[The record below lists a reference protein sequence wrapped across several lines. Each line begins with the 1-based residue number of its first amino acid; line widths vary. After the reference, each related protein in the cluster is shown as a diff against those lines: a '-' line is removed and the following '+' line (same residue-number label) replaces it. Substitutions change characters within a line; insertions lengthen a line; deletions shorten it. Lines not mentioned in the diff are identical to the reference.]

1 MARGLSFSPGF
12 ARSRAVTA
20 TPPSARSLRAIAL
33 LIAVTA
39 PFMVCTFRLAQLQL
53 VEGEYN
59 RLLAEDNRVR
69 LVPMPADRGNLFDRN
84 GKLLATNRLTR
95 AVYLW
100 PRQQSPTQWA
110 ASAQRLG
117 KILGLEPPEI
127 LKKLEEVGFTS
138 NLPVR
143 ITRDLSPT
151 EFIGLA
157 EFAGQMPGLE
167 IRGESARNYPN
178 GSLAAHMLGYIGEAT
193 ADDLKDH
200 PEYPMGMLL
209 GKMGLERTI
218 NKVLQG
224 KWGNR
229 LVEVDAGGKER
240 RILGYQPPVGG
251 ESVKLTVDLALQKT
265 AEAALGGR
273 RGSVVVL
280 DAKTG
285 AVLTMVSH
293 PTFDPNLFTRKV
305 SASEWEKLQ
314 ASDNPFLNRSL
325 QGYPAGSTFK
335 IVTSAA
341 AMGSGKFSP
350 DSMLVSS
357 AAITV
362 GGISFHEHGNSGYG
376 LIGFRDALAYSSNTF
391 FYQIG
396 LAIGPEQISKWG
408 KALGIGES
416 TDLSLLGLDGGN
428 HGSLPTPEEKQELYG
443 EPWYAGD
450 TVTMSIGQGPVL
462 VTPLEMAVMV
472 AAIANGGWRVKP
484 HLQVDQTNTSETAR
498 EKVGLSSE
506 AIATIREGLVAV
518 VQKGT
523 ARQLN
528 DGTIPLSGGK
538 TGTVEIPGQQDN
550 SMYVGFAPAN
560 DPKIAISVVVEEG
573 GYGATSAVPIAQAVY
588 RTYFNSKR

>member
-1 MARGLSFSPGF
+1 MARGLSFSPGL
-12 ARSRAVTA
+12 ARKRAVTA

-39 PFMVCTFRLAQLQL
+39 PLMVCTFRLAQLQL
-53 VEGEYN
+53 IEGKYN

-69 LVPMPADRGNLFDRN
+69 FVPIPADRGNIFDRN

-100 PRQQSPTQWA
+100 PRQQSPEQWY

-117 KILGLEPPEI
+117 KILGLEPQEI
-127 LKKLEEVGFTS
+127 LKKLEEAGFAS
-138 NLPVR
+138 SLPVR

-167 IRGESARNYPN
+167 IRGEAARNYPN
-178 GSLAAHMLGYIGEAT
+178 GSVAAHMLGYIGEAT
-193 ADDLKDH
+193 ADDLKEH

-229 LVEVDAGGKER
+229 LVEVDAAGKER
-240 RILGYQPPVGG
+240 RILGYQSPVGG
-251 ESVKLTVDLALQKT
+251 ESVKLTVDIALQKA

-305 SASEWEKLQ
+305 SASEWEQLQ

-325 QGYPAGSTFK
+325 QGYPPGSTFK

-341 AMGSGKFSP
+341 AMGSGQFSP

-391 FYQIG
+391 FYQVG

-408 KALGIGES
+408 KALGIGA
-416 TDLSLLGLDGGN
+416 TDLSLLGLDGGS
-428 HGSLPTPEEKQELYG
+428 HGSLPTPKEKQELYD

-450 TVTMSIGQGPVL
+450 TVTMSIGQGL
-462 VTPLEMAVMV
+462 ALMTPLEMAVMV
-472 AAIANGGWRVKP
+472 SAIANGGWRVKP
-484 HLQVDQTNTSETAR
+484 HLLTAQTNTPQTAR
-498 EKVGLSSE
+498 EKVGLSPE
-506 AIATIREGLVAV
+506 EIAVIREGLIAV

-528 DGTIPLSGGK
+528 DGTIPLTGGK
-538 TGTVEIPGQQDN
+538 TGTVEVLGQEDN

-560 DPKIAISVVVEEG
+560 DPKIAISVVIEEG
-573 GYGATSAVPIAQAVY
+573 GYGATSAVPVAQAVY
-588 RTYFNSKR
+588 RAYFSQKR

>member
-1 MARGLSFSPGF
+1 MARGLSFSPGL
-12 ARSRAVTA
+12 ARKRAVAA
-20 TPPSARSLRAIAL
+20 TPPSARSLRAITL

-39 PFMVCTFRLAQLQL
+39 PLMVCTFRLAQLQL
-53 VEGEYN
+53 VEGKYN

-69 LVPMPADRGNLFDRN
+69 FVPIPADRGNIFDRN

-100 PRQQSPTQWA
+100 PRQQSPEQWS
-110 ASAQRLG
+110 ASADRLG
-117 KILGLEPPEI
+117 KILGLEPQEI
-127 LKKLEEVGFTS
+127 LKKLEEVGFAS

-167 IRGESARNYPN
+167 IRGEAARNYPN
-178 GSLAAHMLGYIGEAT
+178 GSVAAHMLGYIGEAT
-193 ADDLKDH
+193 ADDLKEH

-229 LVEVDAGGKER
+229 LVEVDAAGKER
-240 RILGYQPPVGG
+240 RILGYQSPVGG
-251 ESVKLTVDLALQKT
+251 ESVKLTVDIALQKA

-305 SASEWEKLQ
+305 SASEWEQLQ

-325 QGYPAGSTFK
+325 QGYPPGSTFK

-341 AMGSGKFSP
+341 AMGSGQFSP
-350 DSMLVSS
+350 DSMIVSS
-357 AAITV
+357 ASITV

-408 KALGIGES
+408 KALGIGA
-416 TDLSLLGLDGGN
+416 TDLSLLGLDGGS
-428 HGSLPTPEEKQELYG
+428 HGSLPTPKEKQELYD

-450 TVTMSIGQGPVL
+450 TVTMSIGQGL
-462 VTPLEMAVMV
+462 ALMTPLEMAVMV
-472 AAIANGGWRVKP
+472 SAIANGGWRVKP
-484 HLQVDQTNTSETAR
+484 HLLAEQTNTPKTAR
-498 EKVGLSSE
+498 EKVGLSPE
-506 AIATIREGLVAV
+506 EIAVIREGLVAV

-523 ARQLN
+523 ARQLG
-528 DGTIPLSGGK
+528 DGTIPLTGGK
-538 TGTVEIPGQQDN
+538 TGTVEVPGQEDN

-573 GYGATSAVPIAQAVY
+573 GYGSTSAVPIAQAVY
-588 RTYFNSKR
+588 RAYFGQKR

>member
-1 MARGLSFSPGF
+1 MARGLSFSPGL
-12 ARSRAVTA
+12 ARNRAVSA
-20 TPPSARSLRAIAL
+20 TPPSARSLRAITL

-39 PFMVCTFRLAQLQL
+39 PLMVCTFRLAQLQL
-53 VEGEYN
+53 VEGKYN
-59 RLLAEDNRVR
+59 RLQAEDNRVR
-69 LVPMPADRGNLFDRN
+69 FVPIPADRGNIFDRN

-100 PRQQSPTQWA
+100 PRQQSPEQWY

-117 KILGLEPPEI
+117 KILGLEPQEI
-127 LKKLEEVGFTS
+127 LKKLEEAGFAS
-138 NLPVR
+138 SLPVR

-167 IRGESARNYPN
+167 IRGEAARNYPN

-200 PEYPMGMLL
+200 PDYPMGMLL

-218 NKVLQG
+218 NTVLQG

-229 LVEVDAGGKER
+229 LIEVDAAGKER
-240 RILGYQPPVGG
+240 RILGYQSPMGG
-251 ESVKLTVDLALQKT
+251 ESVKLTVDIALQKA

-305 SASEWEKLQ
+305 SASEWEQLQ

-325 QGYPAGSTFK
+325 QGYPPGSTFK

-341 AMGSGKFSP
+341 AMGSGQFSP
-350 DSMLVSS
+350 DSMLFSS

-408 KALGIGES
+408 KALGIGA
-416 TDLSLLGLDGGN
+416 TDLSLLGLDGGS
-428 HGSLPTPEEKQELYG
+428 HGSLPTPKEKQELYD

-450 TVTMSIGQGPVL
+450 TVTMSIGQGL
-462 VTPLEMAVMV
+462 ALMTPMEMAVMV
-472 AAIANGGWRVKP
+472 SAIANGGWRVKP
-484 HLQVDQTNTSETAR
+484 HLLAEQTNTPQTAR
-498 EKVGLSSE
+498 EKVGLSPE
-506 AIATIREGLVAV
+506 EIAVIREGLIAV

-528 DGTIPLSGGK
+528 DGSIPLTGGK
-538 TGTVEIPGQQDN
+538 TGTVEVPGQEDN
-550 SMYVGFAPAN
+550 SMYVGFGPAN

-588 RTYFNSKR
+588 RAYFGQKR